1 MKITVVGAGH
11 VGATV
16 AQQIAQQELA
26 NDVVLLD
33 ILEGIPQGKG
43 LDLWETAPILGSDTM
58 VKGAN
63 NYEDTAGSDICV
75 ITAGVA
81 RKPGMSRDD
90 LLATNTN
97 IVKTVAGSLVKHSPD
112 TMLVVVSNPLDVMCY
127 VALKASGLKPRQVFG
142 MAGILDTAR
151 FRAFLAEALCVSVR
165 DISAIVMGGHGDSMV
180 PLPRY
185 TTIAGIPLSEWMSE
199 DEIQKHVD
207 RTRNGGAE
215 IVGYLKTGSA
225 YYAPGAAAVEMV
237 ESIVK
242 NKRRVLPCATWL
254 QGEYDLTDVYV
265 GVPVLL
271 GTGGIEKVVEV
282 QLSDKEKE
290 MLHSSANHVKAV
302 MAKLDI

>member
-1 MKITVVGAGH
+1 MADGKLRVGVVGAG
-11 VGATV
+11 VMGSCYVTAL
-16 AQQIAQQELA
+16 AEYRRAELA
-26 NDVVLLD
+26 AVCD
-33 ILEGIPQGKG
+33 
-43 LDLWETAPILGSDTM
+43 
-58 VKGAN
+58 
-63 NYEDTAGSDICV
+63 
-75 ITAGVA
+75 
-81 RKPGMSRDD
+81 
-90 LLATNTN
+90 
-97 IVKTVAGSLVKHSPD
+97 
-112 TMLVVVSNPLDVMCY
+112 LDVDR
-127 VALKASGLKPRQVFG
+127 ARDLGL
-142 MAGILDTAR
+142 I
-151 FRAFLAEALCVSVR
+151 
-165 DISAIVMGGHGDSMV
+165 
-180 PLPRY
+180 Y
-185 TTIAGIPLSEWMSE
+185 
-199 DEIQKHVD
+199 
-207 RTRNGGAE
+207 GAE

>member
-26 NDVVLLD
+26 KEVVVID

-43 LDLWETAPILGSDTM
+43 LDLWETAPVLGSDTM
-58 VKGAN
+58 VRGTN
-63 NYEDTAGSDICV
+63 DYGDTAGSDICV

-90 LLATNTN
+90 LLETNKK
-97 IVKTVAGSLVKHSPD
+97 IVKSVTESIVKHSPK
-112 TMLVVVSNPLDVMCY
+112 TLLLVVSNPLDVMCY
-127 VALKASGLKPRQVFG
+127 VALKTSGFPHQRVFG

-151 FRAFLAEALCVSVR
+151 YRAFLAEDLGISVR
-165 DISAIVMGGHGDSMV
+165 DIQAIVLGGHGDSMV

-185 TTIAGIPLSEWMSE
+185 TTIAGIPLSEWMSPDRIE
-199 DEIQKHVD
+199 KHVD

-225 YYAPGAAAVEMV
+225 YYAPGAAVAEMV
-237 ESIVK
+237 EALVRDS
-242 NKRRVLPCATWL
+242 KRILPCSAWL
-254 QGEYDLTDVYV
+254 TGEYGLRDVYI
-265 GVPVLL
+265 GVPVIL
-271 GTGGIEKVVEV
+271 GKKGLEKVVEV
-282 QLSDKEKE
+282 ALTPEEKAALE
-290 MLHSSANHVKAV
+290 TSANHVKGV
-302 MAKLDI
+302 MERMAL

>member
-16 AQQIAQQELA
+16 AQQVAQQELA
-26 NDVVLLD
+26 REVVLVD

-43 LDLWETAPILGSDTM
+43 LDLWEAAPVLGSDTR
-58 VKGAN
+58 VRGAN
-63 NYEDTAGSDICV
+63 GYEETAGSHIVV

-90 LLATNTN
+90 LLETNRK
-97 IVKTVAGSLVKHSPD
+97 IVKGVTESVAKHSPKAI
-112 TMLVVVSNPLDVMCY
+112 LIIVSNPLDVMCY
-127 VALKASGLKPRQVFG
+127 VALKASGFPPNRVFG

-151 FRAFLAEALCVSVR
+151 YRAFLAEDLGVSVR
-165 DISAIVMGGHGDSMV
+165 DIQAIVLGGHGDSMV

-185 TTIAGIPLSEWMSE
+185 TTIAGIPLSEWMSPDRIE
-199 DEIQKHVD
+199 KHVD

-225 YYAPGAAAVEMV
+225 YYAPGAAVAEMV
-237 ESIVK
+237 EAVVK
-242 NKRRVLPCATWL
+242 DSKRVLPCAAWL
-254 QGEYDLTDVYV
+254 TGEYGLSDVYI

-271 GTGGIEKVVEV
+271 GAKGVEKVIEV
-282 QLSDKEKE
+282 ALTPEEKGLLQE
-290 MLHSSANHVKAV
+290 SASHVKGVLERLAV
-302 MAKLDI
+302 